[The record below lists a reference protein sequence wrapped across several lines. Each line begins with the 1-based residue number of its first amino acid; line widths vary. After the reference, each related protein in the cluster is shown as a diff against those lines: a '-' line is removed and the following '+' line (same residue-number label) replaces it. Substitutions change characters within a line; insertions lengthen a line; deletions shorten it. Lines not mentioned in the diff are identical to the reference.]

1 MPMLM
6 TEIEQ
11 GQKAALNLDLN
22 PYRAQAELDRIPIE
36 TQRLQQT
43 LETGKTN
50 QATAALQLKTLLGEE
65 QSNTQFKTAV
75 EQLVKSGEFDTKTMP
90 ISEQNLKLANLAY
103 GQGNFDLGRKFTADG
118 ERATQHEAQAETNAS
133 KIEQRK
139 LSTLGT
145 MVKLLSP
152 DGSNLDAAIDDALKA
167 KLLQPQQLEGLRQQ
181 GRQAL
186 ANGPGAYAAWQTD
199 LTTKLRT
206 YEEQRLVLEQ
216 ARLDAK
222 ILADEKKDILA
233 TRRFEAILSQRGA
246 ARTSGDDRA
255 AVRLD
260 TTMLTSARNQ
270 IERIEDNIQA
280 IDRDLMKLPKVTYE
294 TGFFG
299 GTKIDEQGNQTPNAD
314 PDREL
319 RAELTGRRAA
329 LRKRLQTYKEE
340 EARALRNLR
349 KDGGTDEAP
358 PEPAAKATPSAAA
371 PIVAAPAAAIDHPTR
386 REGSVGTMIQPPLP
400 YTEGQ
405 NPQPNTLYKDKEGK
419 TFYWGTNK
427 KGEPNK
433 YIKDV
438 SPDKDKGDRADDQT
452 IIQRVEGAGYVY
464 DSPNYFYRLNPDNSI
479 SIADRDQKN
488 KNRASSKFTPLI
500 PPPTSDR
507 TSGGAA
513 APSNNS
519 GGRLTSAQQQDAIS
533 KANAAI
539 ARGADPVKV
548 RQRLREAGISLKD

>member
-22 PYRAQAELDRIPIE
+22 PYRAQAELERIPLE
-36 TQRLQQT
+36 TQKLQQA

-50 QATAALQLKTLLGEE
+50 QATAALQLKVLLDEE

-75 EQLVKSGEFDTKTMP
+75 EQLVKSGGLDSTRP
-90 ISEQNLKLANLAY
+90 ISEQALKLSKLAY
-103 GQGNFDLGRKFTADG
+103 EQGNFELGRKFSVDG

-133 KIEQRK
+133 KVEQRK

-186 ANGPGAYAAWQTD
+186 ANGPGAYTTWQTD
-199 LTTKLRT
+199 LTKKLRT

-222 ILADEKKDILA
+222 IEADDKKDTLNNL
-233 TRRFEAILSQRGA
+233 RFNALLSQRGA
-246 ARTSGDDRA
+246 ARTSGNDKA

-270 IERIEDNIQA
+270 IERIEDNIRD
-280 IDRDLMKLPKVTYE
+280 IDRDLTKLPKVTYE
-294 TGFFG
+294 TGLFG
-299 GTKIDEQGNQTPNAD
+299 GIKLDEQGNRIPNAD
-314 PDREL
+314 PDQEL

-340 EARALRNLR
+340 EARALKNLR
-349 KDGGTDEAP
+349 KDGGNDEA
-358 PEPAAKATPSAAA
+358 PEPAASATPSSAA
-371 PIVAAPAAAIDHPTR
+371 PSVAAPAPAAIDHPTR

-405 NPQPNTLYKDKEGK
+405 NPQPNTFYKDKEGK

-427 KGEPNK
+427 KGEPDR
-433 YIKDV
+433 YSREV
-438 SPDKDKGDRADDQT
+438 SLDNDGQVANQT
-452 IIQRVEGAGYVY
+452 IIQRVEGAGYAY
-464 DSPNYFYRLNPDNSI
+464 DGPNYFYRLNPDNSI

-488 KNRASSKFTPLI
+488 KNKASSKFTPLI

-507 TSGGAA
+507 TSGAA

-539 ARGADPVKV
+539 AKGADPVKV

>member
-22 PYRAQAELDRIPIE
+22 PYRAQAELDRIPLE

-50 QATAALQLKTLLGEE
+50 QATAALQLRTLLGEE

-75 EQLVKSGEFDTKTMP
+75 EQLVKSGGLDSTKP
-90 ISEQNLKLANLAY
+90 ISEQGLKLAKLAY
-103 GQGNFDLGRKFTADG
+103 EQGNFDLGRKFTVDA
-118 ERATQHEAQAETNAS
+118 ERATQHEAQAETNAA

-139 LSTLGT
+139 LSIFGT
-145 MVKLLSP
+145 MAKLWNP
-152 DGSNLDAAIDDALKA
+152 DGSNFEATIDDALKT
-167 KLLQPQQLEGLRQQ
+167 KLLQPQQLEGIRQQ

-186 ANGPGAYAAWQTD
+186 ANGPGAFVTWQTD

-206 YEEQRLVLEQ
+206 YEEQRLALEQ
-216 ARLDAK
+216 AKLAAK
-222 ILADEKKDILA
+222 IVADEKKDTLA
-233 TRRFEAILSQRGA
+233 TLRFEALLSQRGA

-260 TTMLTSARNQ
+260 ATMLTSARNQ

-299 GTKIDEQGNQTPNAD
+299 GIKTDEKGNQIPNAD
-314 PDREL
+314 PDREI
-319 RAELTGRRAA
+319 RAELIGRRAE
-329 LRKRLQTYKEE
+329 LRKRLQTYKAE

-371 PIVAAPAAAIDHPTR
+371 PSVAAPTA
-386 REGSVGTMIQPPLP
+386 GSRNSGSIRPAEVPRDWVVRQDARG
-400 YTEGQ
+400 
-405 NPQPNTLYKDKEGK
+405 NRA
-419 TFYWGTNK
+419 W
-427 KGEPNK
+427 
-433 YIKDV
+433 V
-438 SPDKDKGDRADDQT
+438 SPDGKQFKEITR
-452 IIQRVEGAGYVY
+452 
-464 DSPNYFYRLNPDNSI
+464 
-479 SIADRDQKN
+479 
-488 KNRASSKFTPLI
+488 
-500 PPPTSDR
+500 
-507 TSGGAA
+507 
-513 APSNNS
+513 
-519 GGRLTSAQQQDAIS
+519 
-533 KANAAI
+533 
-539 ARGADPVKV
+539 
-548 RQRLREAGISLKD
+548 

>member
-22 PYRAQAELDRIPIE
+22 PYRAQAELERIPLE
-36 TQRLQQT
+36 TQKLQQT

-50 QATAALQLKTLLGEE
+50 QATAALQLRTLLGEE

-90 ISEQNLKLANLAY
+90 ISEQGLKLAKIAY
-103 GQGNFDLGRKFTADG
+103 EQGNFDLGRKFTADA
-118 ERATQHEAQAETNAS
+118 ERATQHEAQAETNAA

-139 LSTLGT
+139 LSTFGT
-145 MVKLLSP
+145 MAKLWNP
-152 DGSNLDAAIDDALKA
+152 DGSNFEATIDDALKT
-167 KLLQPQQLEGLRQQ
+167 KLLQPQQLEGIRQQ

-186 ANGPGAYAAWQTD
+186 ANGPGAFVTWQTD

-206 YEEQRLVLEQ
+206 YEEQRLALEQ

-222 ILADEKKDILA
+222 ILADDKKDALA

-255 AVRLD
+255 AIRLD

-270 IERIEDNIQA
+270 IERIEDNIQG
-280 IDRDLMKLPKVTYE
+280 IDRDLIKLPKVTYE
-294 TGFFG
+294 TTWTG
-299 GTKIDEQGNQTPNAD
+299 GIKLDDQGNRIPNAD
-314 PDREL
+314 PDQEL

-349 KDGGTDEAP
+349 KDGGTDEAS
-358 PEPAAKATPSAAA
+358 PEPAAKPTPSVAA
-371 PIVAAPAAAIDHPTR
+371 PIVAAPPAAIDHPTR
-386 REGSVGTMIQPPLP
+386 REGSVGTTIQFPLP

-405 NPQPNTLYKDKEGK
+405 NPQPNTFFTDKEGK

-427 KGEPNK
+427 KGEPDN
-433 YIKDV
+433 YTTEV
-438 SPDKDKGDRADDQT
+438 SLDNNGQKGRVANQT
-452 IIQRVEGAGYVY
+452 IIRRVEGAGYVY
-464 DSPNYFYRLNPDNSI
+464 DNSNYFYKLNPDNSI
-479 SIADRDQKN
+479 SIADRDKIQRN
-488 KNRASSKFTPLI
+488 KNSSPFTPLI

-507 TSGGAA
+507 TSGAA
-513 APSNNS
+513 APNNNS
-519 GGRLTSAQQQDAIS
+519 GGKLTSAQQQDAIN

-539 ARGADPVKV
+539 AKGADPVKV